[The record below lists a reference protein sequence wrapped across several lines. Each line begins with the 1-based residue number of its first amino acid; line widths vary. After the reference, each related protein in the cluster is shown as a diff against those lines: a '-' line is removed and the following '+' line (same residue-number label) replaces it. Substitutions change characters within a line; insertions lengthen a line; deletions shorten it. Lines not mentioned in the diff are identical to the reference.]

1 MKEVIEHFGIG
12 FLELA
17 GGIGI
22 VSIMI
27 ASFSNN
33 GITNSMITN
42 YFCRL
47 CG

>member
-1 MKEVIEHFGIG
+1 MREVIEHFGIG

-22 VSIMI
+22 VSII
-27 ASFSNN
+27 IVFFSNS
-33 GITNSMITN
+33 GIINDIVSN
-42 YFCRL
+42 YFRGL